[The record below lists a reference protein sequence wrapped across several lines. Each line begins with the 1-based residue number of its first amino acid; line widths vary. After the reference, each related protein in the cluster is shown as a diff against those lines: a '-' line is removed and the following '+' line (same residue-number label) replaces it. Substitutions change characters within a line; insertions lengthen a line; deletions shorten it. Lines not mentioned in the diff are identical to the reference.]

1 MTELIL
7 FAFCDDNWRI
17 SEGWRDLWELI
28 GSKDFSNALRT
39 LKLYFGD
46 HTIWCPAEFTT
57 EFRMGGLDV
66 QRYDAGSYPSSG
78 VVIVNGDEFIK
89 MIHRDVSE
97 VILCKT
103 IEHETKTEKKFRFS
117 GIKPLDIV
125 TSVGLGITG
134 GLVKEFKE
142 FKLFIH
148 VWNRNERRSRNRGG
162 NSSDGSGRELTI

>member
-1 MTELIL
+1 MSELIL
-7 FAFCDDNWRI
+7 FAFCDNNWRI

-28 GSKDFSNALRT
+28 GSKDFPSALQT

-46 HTIWCPAEFTT
+46 HTIWCPADLTT
-57 EFRMGGLDV
+57 EFRDGGLDV
-66 QRYDAGSYPSSG
+66 QRYDAGSYPENG

-89 MIHRDVSE
+89 MIHRDNVSE

-103 IEHETKTEKKFRFS
+103 IDHETKNEKKFRFS

-125 TSVGLGITG
+125 ISVGFGINN
-134 GLVKEFKE
+134 GLVKEFKG

-148 VWNRNERRSRNRGG
+148 KWTWIEKQKKQSFK
-162 NSSDGSGRELTI
+162 